1 MVVGNFPLKDKIAVV
16 TGGGSGINLAF
27 VKLAFDTGAKVLI
40 ADLKLTPEA
49 GDLIK
54 ASKTHIAFTTCD
66 VSNWSNLKALPSEV
80 TKAFGPA
87 ATADVWI
94 AGAGVF
100 EPQWSSFLSD
110 SEEDHYK
117 QMAIN
122 AEHPMKLTRIAMRS
136 SLGTDKPGVVLIVAS
151 GAGITG
157 NYGCPVYCASKHA
170 VVGFTKSLAQADEDE
185 DFKVVCILP
194 GMVSTPLW
202 TGEQAK
208 AVHAQYSFTDD
219 VCITPEEVAEAMMEM
234 VQEGKYKDGS
244 LMEVAKGR
252 LRHELESHQS
262 IVVTGPA
269 EKKFADQC
277 YEPIRKVFRSERGA
291 AANGANGTH

>member
-1 MVVGNFPLKDKIAVV
+1 MVVGDFPLQNKIAVV

-27 VKLAFDTGAKVLI
+27 VKLALNTGAKVLI

-49 GDLIK
+49 EDLIK
-54 ASKTHIAFTTCD
+54 TSKKNIAFATCD
-66 VSNWSNLKALPSEV
+66 VSDWSDLKALPSEV

-87 ATADVWI
+87 AIADVWI

-110 SEEDHYK
+110 TEDAHYK
-117 QMAIN
+117 QMSIN
-122 AEHPMKLTRIAMRS
+122 AEHPMKLTRIALRS
-136 SLGTDKPGVVLIVAS
+136 CLGADKPGVVLIVAS

-185 DFKVVCILP
+185 NFKVVCILP

-202 TGEQAK
+202 TGEQAR

-219 VCITPEEVAEAMMEM
+219 VCITSEEVAEAMMEM
-234 VQEGKYKDGS
+234 VQEGKYKGGS
-244 LMEVAKGR
+244 LLEVAKGR
-252 LRHELESHQS
+252 LRNELESHQS
-262 IVVTGPA
+262 IVVNGP
-269 EKKFADQC
+269 EVKKFADQC
-277 YEPIRKVFRSERGA
+277 YEPIRKVFRSERGVA
-291 AANGANGTH
+291 AKGANGTH